1 MDIIML
7 FLFVLSFSYIM
18 SFVSSIVVESTTGP
32 VIPIAIGATVAITL
46 LLTIYAFLS
55 KGHFLVWI
63 GIILVLIPV
72 LIVLSLMLWVF
83 SFEALVIVF
92 GVLAIIV
99 FGIYLVIITK
109 MIIGGDFAEFPLD
122 TPILASLFLY
132 IYTMRIFLYILLI
145 LAAGGGKK

>member
-1 MDIIML
+1 
-7 FLFVLSFSYIM
+7 
-18 SFVSSIVVESTTGP
+18 
-32 VIPIAIGATVAITL
+32 
-46 LLTIYAFLS
+46 
-55 KGHFLVWI
+55 
-63 GIILVLIPV
+63 
-72 LIVLSLMLWVF
+72 MLWVF

-92 GVLAIIV
+92 GVIAIIV